1 MFWQLPGVLL
11 LMPWLLRS
19 IKRQVFSR
27 HFFDDERFLFFT
39 ASHFCFLAA
48 LPLFYI
54 CYRLSLLN
62 ANHLYCHCIALSRC
76 RLFFSLTCLF
86 FAILLV
92 PLLVP
97 SNPIIFL
104 FTHLILVYP
113 WWFRLCLR
121 FSCIIIHLSFI
132 PICPFL
138 PTLSTSF
145 CATFSCIPFY
155 PTSNP

>member
-1 MFWQLPGVLL
+1 
-11 LMPWLLRS
+11 MPWLLRS

-54 CYRLSLLN
+54 RYRLSLLN

-97 SNPIIFL
+97 SQFHYFPFYTLNS
-104 FTHLILVYP
+104 
-113 WWFRLCLR
+113 RLSLM
-121 FSCIIIHLSFI
+121 I
-132 PICPFL
+132 PIVLTFL
-138 PTLSTSF
+138 MYHHSSF
-145 CATFSCIPFY
+145 LYTNMPL
-155 PTSNP
+155 PSNSFH